1 VQYFASF
8 NVAEQIYD
16 ALFTWNRIG
25 KLEVTRVSLK
35 FFQQFNKN
43 IKIGVYPQND
53 NTYIQLTR
61 YIRRWADNTVISLS
75 KRTPSNL
82 ILPLVMNKT
91 TGEPMPP
98 WGALRSEVAV
108 LGAHLSYCGLEGG
121 VFPASWANGTPG
133 SGTPTTGPC
142 TAKHGHFDG
151 VLDVE
156 SDQFSFES
164 DQFSFEFES
173 DSTYEYEY

>member
-61 YIRRWADNTVISLS
+61 NIRRWADNTVISLS

-108 LGAHLSYCGLEGG
+108 LGAHLSYYG
-121 VFPASWANGTPG
+121 VVPASWANGTPG
-133 SGTPTTGPC
+133 YGKAPKGPSVVED
-142 TAKHGHFDG
+142 GHCG
-151 VLDVE
+151 EPDVE
-156 SDQFSFES
+156 SDQFSFEY
-164 DQFSFEFES
+164 E
-173 DSTYEYEY
+173 STYESTYE